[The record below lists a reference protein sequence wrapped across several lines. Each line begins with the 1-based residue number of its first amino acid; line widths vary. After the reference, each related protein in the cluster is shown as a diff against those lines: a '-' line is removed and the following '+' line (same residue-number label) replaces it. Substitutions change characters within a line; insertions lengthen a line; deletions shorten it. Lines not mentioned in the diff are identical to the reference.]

1 MRPHFFRKRMMFKKT
16 LAAAAVLGAF
26 AGSAFAADVT
36 LYGVIDYGFNYQHVD
51 TDAANADASDSFRM
65 MSGQNSGS
73 RFGLKAQEDLGNG
86 LQVGFVLENG
96 FDADDGLLRRQRR
109 RQDFRP

>member
-1 MRPHFFRKRMMFKKT
+1 MFKKT

-86 LQVGFVLENG
+86 LQVGFVLKRVRCRRR
-96 FDADDGLLRRQRR
+96 LLRRHG
-109 RQDFRP
+109 DDKISAVNLS